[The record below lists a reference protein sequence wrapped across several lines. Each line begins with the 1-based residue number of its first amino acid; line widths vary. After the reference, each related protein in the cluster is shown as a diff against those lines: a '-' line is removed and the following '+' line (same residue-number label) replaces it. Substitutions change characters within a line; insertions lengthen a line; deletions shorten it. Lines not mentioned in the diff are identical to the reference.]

1 MKLTYILPV
10 AGVLFAAAACAS
22 PSPSVVQMDQERAV
36 CGRMG
41 FDPGS
46 RAFAQ
51 CVGNLDATMFE
62 ANNTAAR

>member
-1 MKLTYILPV
+1 MKLAYIFPV

-22 PSPSVVQMDQERAV
+22 TSPSVVQMDQERAA
-36 CGRMG
+36 CTTMG
-41 FDPGS
+41 FEPGS